1 MVGASAG
8 SLILATPDPFPP
20 RAADQALVGVHLE
33 LAKNTTI
40 LFKLLNNKLLNSR
53 QFWIRME
60 GWLLGWN
67 RLKFLGIAPSQE
79 SPP

>member
-1 MVGASAG
+1 MVGASVG
-8 SLILATPDPFPP
+8 SLILAMPDPFPQ

-53 QFWIRME
+53 I
-60 GWLLGWN
+60 
-67 RLKFLGIAPSQE
+67 P
-79 SPP
+79 